1 MKIFRWNN
9 SRAMLIAGV
18 LMMLNTLS
26 FSANAGDADWAEYG
40 RDATGWRYSPL
51 DQINKGNVQNLK
63 VAWIHQPGD
72 MQSGLQAHPIA
83 IGGILYYVGSNNNVF
98 AIDGATGKAIWH
110 YKPELHEKAAESFWA
125 SQSRGVTVGLGHV
138 YLGSLDGRYIALD
151 QKTGEVKWETQLT
164 DFENCQGC
172 NFSFPPQLAGNIL
185 YSGHT
190 GGDQPQQGKIYGVN
204 ALTGEKVW
212 EFNTIKDDPKS
223 WPGDS
228 GKIGGGGAW
237 MTGMYDAAID
247 TIYLGTSNAAPDFNN
262 TARLGDNLYTATIIA
277 LQGKTGKL
285 LRYHQEVPNDSWDY
299 DSAYEIMFIERG
311 GKNHLVHLN
320 KGGFVSVLDP
330 ATLKPI
336 NVWKFAQNVNWV
348 ETVNPATGAL
358 VGRVDPTLDS
368 EFTFC
373 PSLLGARSWQHAAY
387 NPNSDLWYSNAWEM
401 CNTVMA
407 GPQDPETIAF
417 AALLLG
423 VAKFEIVPPPS
434 GTGTSRLS
442 AHDPITGKLAWSID
456 YGDDPG
462 MASVL
467 TTAGGL
473 VFNGNSTGD
482 YMAYD
487 ADNGNELW
495 RFNVGSGMRSGPISY
510 SAGGKQYILVPT
522 GWGGLAAAFAGGV
535 FPKFVGNPGGAALI
549 AFSLD

>member
-172 NFSFPPQLAGNIL
+172 NFSFPPQLAGKIL

-237 MTGMYDAAID
+237 MTGMYDAATD

-348 ETVNPATGAL
+348 ETVNPTTGAL

-434 GTGTSRLS
+434 GTGNSRLS